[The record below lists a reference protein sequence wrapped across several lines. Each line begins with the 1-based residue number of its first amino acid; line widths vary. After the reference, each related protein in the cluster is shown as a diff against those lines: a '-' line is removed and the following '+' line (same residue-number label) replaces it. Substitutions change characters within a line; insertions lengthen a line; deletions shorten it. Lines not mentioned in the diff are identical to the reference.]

1 MKLSLPLKNIET
13 LLAYQQGIR
22 GILRKVEIANC
33 DDEMK
38 ENLKAVYEL
47 LYQLQLPEN
56 LHYDQHS
63 SSDETEAL

>member
-63 SSDETEAL
+63 SSDETGAL